1 MPNIYLKVTIGK
13 NRLSQKFDFL
23 SVKNLSTSQFLWSP
37 NSNKPFV
44 ATSKIRVVGAKLYL
58 AFLLF

>member
-37 NSNKPFV
+37 NSNKSFV